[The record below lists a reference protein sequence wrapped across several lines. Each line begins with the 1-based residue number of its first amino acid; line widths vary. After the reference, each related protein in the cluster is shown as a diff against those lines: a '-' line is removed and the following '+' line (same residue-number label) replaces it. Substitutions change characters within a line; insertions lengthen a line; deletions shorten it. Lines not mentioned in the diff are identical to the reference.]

1 MPRTTWNPAEVLTV
15 GQDTDYDLPRNR
27 ECLPKITRVSATKA
41 FSCVGWAPSKDREC
55 HNPISKP
62 NRQTAAKIIAEMGRC
77 DVLSTDFEESLEE
90 LAECLLCRGPRH
102 YISQQESVVEM
113 WKGDIRRY
121 RRRMREST
129 QSSSSSSSRRQR
141 QDSTHTRQ
149 SRTSESSTVTPTPGL
164 VETLESFT
172 RELAELNRY
181 HAGTLSTTAL
191 NEERPRSI
199 PSLPLA
205 AIMQAVISA
214 PAVSERASA
223 AETHAPGGSTLAPT
237 QPSAARIITAP
248 EISLPETA
256 EILQD
261 VVDASSVEPSLPAPS
276 LTAPTTIETS
286 GHEDDTQSAAHHHPS
301 NSTRRPIEG
310 ECCICCQD
318 LSPNATGNNTTTNSE
333 DDLTWCQAQCGQNFH
348 ANCVAIW
355 LETQDGDGREKKC
368 PYWYVPSIP

>member
-15 GQDTDYDLPRNR
+15 GQDTGYDLPRNR
-27 ECLPKITRVSATKA
+27 ECLPKITRVSAAKA

-55 HNPISKP
+55 HNPVSKP

-90 LAECLLCRGPRH
+90 LAECLLCRGARH
-102 YISQQESVVEM
+102 YMSQQESVVEM
-113 WKGDIRRY
+113 WKGDIRRF
-121 RRRMREST
+121 RRRMRET
-129 QSSSSSSSRRQR
+129 TPSSSSSSSRRQR

-181 HAGTLSTTAL
+181 HAGTQSSTTL
-191 NEERPRSI
+191 NEESTRNI

-223 AETHAPGGSTLAPT
+223 AETHAHGGSTSAPT
-237 QPSAARIITAP
+237 QPSAARIVTAP
-248 EISLPETA
+248 ETSLPETA
-256 EILQD
+256 DILQEAI
-261 VVDASSVEPSLPAPS
+261 VEASSVESFQSAPPLS
-276 LTAPTTIETS
+276 TSTTVETS
-286 GHEDDTQSAAHHHPS
+286 RHEDGTQVAVHHHGS
-301 NSTRRPIEG
+301 NPTRRPVEG

-318 LSPNATGNNTTTNSE
+318 LSPNATGINTNTDSE

-368 PYWYVPSIP
+368 PYW